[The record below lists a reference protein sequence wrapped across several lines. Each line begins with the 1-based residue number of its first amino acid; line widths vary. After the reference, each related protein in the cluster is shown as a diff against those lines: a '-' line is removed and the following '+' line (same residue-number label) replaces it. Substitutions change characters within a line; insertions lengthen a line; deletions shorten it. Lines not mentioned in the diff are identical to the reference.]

1 MDENQNMNNGQQ
13 TYGDQQYNNGQQT
26 YGNQQYNN
34 GQQTYGDQQYNGGQ
48 QTYGNPQYSQNNW
61 TPQEQHGPVSD
72 IFCYLL
78 LIVMPLREIISMVA
92 TSSVFQ
98 AMTYDSIM
106 DGSYMNVMYNGSYVI
121 FSLLNYALLAAFI
134 IFVVIDIV
142 KINKAGYKITG
153 LILFAIFLRPGYY
166 IWRAYILGRKKTFPI
181 IYTVIYSL
189 LVAGSV
195 IYSVVGIFRMV
206 SDMAAYY

>member
-78 LIVMPLREIISMVA
+78 LIVMPLREIISMVE
-92 TSSVFQ
+92 
-98 AMTYDSIM
+98 I
-106 DGSYMNVMYNGSYVI
+106 G
-121 FSLLNYALLAAFI
+121 
-134 IFVVIDIV
+134 
-142 KINKAGYKITG
+142 
-153 LILFAIFLRPGYY
+153 
-166 IWRAYILGRKKTFPI
+166 RASCRER
-181 IYTVIYSL
+181 V
-189 LVAGSV
+189 
-195 IYSVVGIFRMV
+195 
-206 SDMAAYY
+206 

>member
-1 MDENQNMNNGQQ
+1 MAENQNMNNGQQ
-13 TYGDQQYNNGQQT
+13 TYGDQQYNGGQQT

-61 TPQEQHGPVSD
+61 TPQEHGPVSD

-106 DGSYMNVMYNGSYVI
+106 DGTYMNVMYNGSYVI

-142 KINKAGYKITG
+142 KINKQNYKILG
-153 LILFAIFLRPGYY
+153 LILFAIFLKPGYY
-166 IWRAYILGRKKTFPI
+166 VWRAHLLKRKMAFPI
-181 IYTVIYSL
+181 VYTVLYALLIMAEIGFVMMQAFSL
-189 LVAGSV
+189 VMNV
-195 IYSVVGIFRMV
+195 M
-206 SDMAAYY
+206 

>member
-142 KINKAGYKITG
+142 KINKQNYKILG
-153 LILFAIFLRPGYY
+153 LILFAIF
-166 IWRAYILGRKKTFPI
+166 
-181 IYTVIYSL
+181 
-189 LVAGSV
+189 
-195 IYSVVGIFRMV
+195 
-206 SDMAAYY
+206 